1 MVRSVLYLEPRAGD
15 HDAVVD
21 YYRRTRVL
29 EDAAHVDG
37 FVAAELQV
45 PLGGG
50 PLLVTAL
57 WRDRH
62 AYERWVG
69 HPARARSAEGLTQL
83 VEGGVEAGSRGA
95 LYEVVLEQRATEEGA
110 AA

>member
-1 MVRSVLYLEPRAGD
+1 MVRSILYLEPRAGD
-15 HDAVVD
+15 YDAVVE

-29 EDAAHVDG
+29 QDAARVEG
-37 FVAAELQV
+37 FVSSELHV
-45 PLGGG
+45 PLGEGQ
-50 PLLVTAL
+50 LLVTAL

-69 HPARARSAEGLTQL
+69 HPARARSADGLAQL
-83 VEGGVEAGSRGA
+83 VEGGVEAGSRGV
-95 LYEVVLEQRATEEGA
+95 LYEVVLEQRALGEGA

>member
-15 HDAVVD
+15 YDAVVD
-21 YYRRTRVL
+21 YLRRTRVL

-37 FVAAELQV
+37 FVSSELQI

-69 HPARARSAEGLTQL
+69 HPARAQSADGLAQL
-83 VEGGVEAGSRGA
+83 VEGGVDAGSRGA
-95 LYEVVLEQRATEEGA
+95 LYEVVLEQRATGEDVA
-110 AA
+110 A